1 MLEKLKKNYFILII
15 TFLFIYFFFNLL
27 DGDRGL
33 ISYMEKK
40 DIYEQLKNDQITLN
54 AKIEDLE
61 HKNSLLTENIDLD
74 FIEILIRE
82 KFLFGKEGETTYIL
96 SLYTH
101 LRAHETDSY
110 LVCRVLLE

>member
-40 DIYEQLKNDQITLN
+40 DTYEQLKNDQITLN
-54 AKIEDLE
+54 SKIEELE

-82 KFLFGKEGETTYIL
+82 KFLFGKEGETTYIIK
-96 SLYTH
+96 
-101 LRAHETDSY
+101 DNGNQK
-110 LVCRVLLE
+110 

>member
-33 ISYMEKK
+33 ISYLEKK
-40 DIYEQLKNDQITLN
+40 DVYEQLKNDQITLN
-54 AKIEDLE
+54 SKIEDLD

-82 KFLFGKEGETTYIL
+82 KFLFGKEGETTYIIK
-96 SLYTH
+96 
-101 LRAHETDSY
+101 DNGNQK
-110 LVCRVLLE
+110 

>member
-40 DIYEQLKNDQITLN
+40 DIYEQLKNEQNTLN
-54 AKIEDLE
+54 SKIEDLE
-61 HKNSLLTENIDLD
+61 FKNSLLTENIDLD

-82 KFLFGKEGETTYIL
+82 KFLFGKEGETTYIIK
-96 SLYTH
+96 
-101 LRAHETDSY
+101 DNGNQK
-110 LVCRVLLE
+110 

>member
-15 TFLFIYFFFNLL
+15 TFLLIYFFFNLL

-40 DIYEQLKNDQITLN
+40 DIYEQLKNDQIILN
-54 AKIEDLE
+54 SKIEDLE

-82 KFLFGKEGETTYIL
+82 KFLFGKEGETTYIIK
-96 SLYTH
+96 
-101 LRAHETDSY
+101 DNGNQK
-110 LVCRVLLE
+110 

>member
-1 MLEKLKKNYFILII
+1 MLDKLRKNYFNLII

-27 DGDRGL
+27 DGERGL

-40 DIYEQLKNDQITLN
+40 EIYEQLKNDQNVLRN
-54 AKIEDLE
+54 KIADLE

-82 KFLFGKEGETTYIL
+82 KFLFGKEGETTYIIK
-96 SLYTH
+96 H
-101 LRAHETDSY
+101 NENNK
-110 LVCRVLLE
+110 

>member
-1 MLEKLKKNYFILII
+1 MLQKLKKNYFILII

-40 DIYEQLKNDQITLN
+40 DIYEHLKNDQITLN
-54 AKIEDLE
+54 SKIEELE

-82 KFLFGKEGETTYIL
+82 KFLFGKEGETTYIIK
-96 SLYTH
+96 
-101 LRAHETDSY
+101 DNGNQK
-110 LVCRVLLE
+110 

>member
-40 DIYEQLKNDQITLN
+40 DMYEQLKNDQITLN
-54 AKIEDLE
+54 SKIEELE

-82 KFLFGKEGETTYIL
+82 KFLFGKEGETTYIIK
-96 SLYTH
+96 
-101 LRAHETDSY
+101 ENGNQK
-110 LVCRVLLE
+110 

>member
-1 MLEKLKKNYFILII
+1 MIEKLKKNYFILII

-40 DIYEQLKNDQITLN
+40 DIYKQLKNNQITLN
-54 AKIEDLE
+54 SKIEDLE

-82 KFLFGKEGETTYIL
+82 KFLFGKEGETTYIIK
-96 SLYTH
+96 
-101 LRAHETDSY
+101 DNGNQK
-110 LVCRVLLE
+110 

>member
-1 MLEKLKKNYFILII
+1 MLEKLKKNYFILIT

-82 KFLFGKEGETTYIL
+82 KFLFGKEGETTYIIK
-96 SLYTH
+96 
-101 LRAHETDSY
+101 DNGNQK
-110 LVCRVLLE
+110 